1 MLQHYVCICMYN
13 AIRTYTNMYV
23 HIAYIFEI
31 CICLKLYKI
40 SYKISY
46 LYRTM
51 CISYRTSKH
60 IGKYILVCGELIMF
74 VG

>member
-1 MLQHYVCICMYN
+1 
-13 AIRTYTNMYV
+13 MYV

-31 CICLKLYKI
+31 CICLKL
-40 SYKISY
+40 YKISY